1 MHLPAPQRSP
11 VTEARP
17 VQFTLIA
24 LSGVVLALFLIVP
37 LLVVFVQALSM
48 GLGPALATFQDPDAI
63 AAIKLTLLV
72 AAIAVPCNLVF
83 GVAAA
88 WAIAKYRFPG
98 RAFLIS
104 LIDLP
109 FSVSPVVAG
118 LVYVLLLGPF
128 TPIGAWFL
136 QDFGVRIIFAVP
148 GVILATIFV
157 TFPFIARELIP
168 LMQDQGTGDEEAALS
183 LGASGWQ
190 TFFYVTLPNV
200 KWALLYGVLLCN
212 ARAMGEFGAVA
223 VISGKLRGETVTMPL
238 QIELYYQEFRASGA
252 GRRLQHGRSAGRSR
266 PCNTAD
272 QNLARMALCR
282 PARGDPKRTLRRR
295 RWNSASEMSAR
306 NSIASRRCM
315 TCRSTS
321 APAS

>member
-1 MHLPAPQRSP
+1 MSDATFDVSHADAGSARSA
-11 VTEARP
+11 VTEPFYVRAL
-17 VQFTLIA
+17 LIG
-24 LSGVVLALFLIVP
+24 LVVILLGLFLVVPLAAVFAQALAL
-37 LLVVFVQALSM
+37 
-48 GLGPALATFQDPDAI
+48 GLGAALATFADPDAL
-63 AAIKLTLLV
+63 AAIGLTLLV

-83 GVAAA
+83 GIAAA
-88 WAIAKYRFPG
+88 WAIAKFRFPG
-98 RAFLIS
+98 RAFLVT

-128 TPIGAWFL
+128 TPIGAWLL
-136 QDFGVRIIFAVP
+136 QDYGIRVIFAVP
-148 GVILATIFV
+148 GVVLATVFV

-190 TFFYVTLPNV
+190 TFRHVTLPNV

-238 QIELYYQEFRASGA
+238 QIELYYQEFRALAQVSAFSLAAVLASLALVTLAIKTWLEWRYSDQLAATRA
-252 GRRLQHGRSAGRSR
+252 GH
-266 PCNTAD
+266 
-272 QNLARMALCR
+272 
-282 PARGDPKRTLRRR
+282 
-295 RWNSASEMSAR
+295 
-306 NSIASRRCM
+306 
-315 TCRSTS
+315 
-321 APAS
+321 

>member
-1 MHLPAPQRSP
+1 MADAAIDHRAADSP
-11 VTEARP
+11 VTEARW
-17 VQFTLIA
+17 VRYTLIA
-24 LSGVVLALFLIVP
+24 ISFVVLALFLIVP
-37 LLVVFVQALSM
+37 LVSVFVQAL
-48 GLGPALATFQDPDAI
+48 GLGIGPALATFQDPDAI

-72 AAIAVPCNLVF
+72 AAISVPCNLVF

-88 WAIAKYRFPG
+88 WCIAKYRFRG
-98 RAFLIS
+98 RAFLVS

-148 GVILATIFV
+148 GVVLATIFV

-238 QIELYYQEFRASGA
+238 QIELYYQEFRALAQVSAFSMAAVLA
-252 GRRLQHGRSAGRSR
+252 GLALVTLAAKSWLEWRYADELAATRAGH
-266 PCNTAD
+266 
-272 QNLARMALCR
+272 
-282 PARGDPKRTLRRR
+282 
-295 RWNSASEMSAR
+295 
-306 NSIASRRCM
+306 
-315 TCRSTS
+315 
-321 APAS
+321 

>member
-1 MHLPAPQRSP
+1 MADVSHAQKPPKRTGRSP
-11 VTEARP
+11 VTEPLP
-17 VQFTLIA
+17 VRIA
-24 LSGVVLALFLIVP
+24 LIGLSVAILVLFLVIP
-37 LLVVFVQALSM
+37 LAVIFVQAFAM
-48 GLGPALATFQDPDAI
+48 GPAQALATFSDQEAI
-63 AAIKLTLLV
+63 SAILLTLLV

-88 WAIAKYRFPG
+88 WAVAKYRFPG
-98 RAFLIS
+98 RAFLVS

-128 TPIGAWFL
+128 TPIGAWL
-136 QDFGVRIIFAVP
+136 LADFGVRVIFAVP
-148 GVILATIFV
+148 GVVLATIFV

-168 LMQDQGTGDEEAALS
+168 LMEEQGTGDEEAALS

-190 TFFYVTLPNV
+190 TFWHVTLPNV

-238 QIELYYQEFRASGA
+238 QIELFYQEFRALA
-252 GRRLQHGRSAGRSR
+252 QVSAFSLAAILASLALVTLVVKTWLEWRY
-266 PCNTAD
+266 AD
-272 QNLARMALCR
+272 QLAAT
-282 PARGDPKRTLRRR
+282 GKTH
-295 RWNSASEMSAR
+295 
-306 NSIASRRCM
+306 
-315 TCRSTS
+315 
-321 APAS
+321 

>member
-1 MHLPAPQRSP
+1 MPEPVVSTPNRSRKRSIVSP
-11 VTEARP
+11 VSEPIPIKVA
-17 VQFTLIA
+17 LIG
-24 LSGVVLALFLIVP
+24 LSVFLLVLLLVVP
-37 LLVVFVQALSM
+37 LLVVFAHAFGM
-48 GLGPALATFQDPDAI
+48 GLGPFLATFGDPEATSAI
-63 AAIKLTLLV
+63 LLTLLV

-88 WAIAKYRFPG
+88 WAIAKYRFRG

-128 TPIGAWFL
+128 TPIGAWL
-136 QDFGVRIIFAVP
+136 LADFGVRIIFAVP
-148 GVILATIFV
+148 GVVLATIFV

-183 LGASGWQ
+183 LGATGWQ
-190 TFFYVTLPNV
+190 TFWRVTLPNV

-223 VISGKLRGETVTMPL
+223 VISGKLRGETVTVPL
-238 QIELYYQEFRASGA
+238 QIELFYQEFRAAAQVSAFSLAAILA
-252 GRRLQHGRSAGRSR
+252 GLALVTLVLKTWLEWRY
-266 PCNTAD
+266 AD
-272 QNLARMALCR
+272 QL
-282 PARGDPKRTLRRR
+282 
-295 RWNSASEMSAR
+295 SATR
-306 NSIASRRCM
+306 KH
-315 TCRSTS
+315 
-321 APAS
+321 

>member
-1 MHLPAPQRSP
+1 MADTTTDPRAMRSP
-11 VTEARP
+11 ITESTP
-17 VQFTLIA
+17 VRIA
-24 LSGVVLALFLIVP
+24 LVALSVVILAVFLVAPLFA
-37 LLVVFVQALSM
+37 VFAQALSM
-48 GLGPALATFQDPDAI
+48 GLDHALASLRNPDAI

-83 GVAAA
+83 GIAAA

-118 LVYVLLLGPF
+118 LVYILLLGPF
-128 TPIGAWFL
+128 TPIGAWL
-136 QDFGVRIIFAVP
+136 LADFGVRIIFAVP
-148 GVILATIFV
+148 GVVLATIFV
-157 TFPFIARELIP
+157 TFPFVARELIP

-190 TFFYVTLPNV
+190 TFRHVTLPNV

-238 QIELYYQEFRASGA
+238 QIELYYQEFRALAQVAAFSMAAVLA
-252 GRRLQHGRSAGRSR
+252 GLALVTLIVKSWLEWRY
-266 PCNTAD
+266 AD
-272 QNLARMALCR
+272 QLAATG
-282 PARGDPKRTLRRR
+282 RGH
-295 RWNSASEMSAR
+295 
-306 NSIASRRCM
+306 
-315 TCRSTS
+315 
-321 APAS
+321 

>member
-1 MHLPAPQRSP
+1 MADAAMSRAELRARGIRSP

-17 VQFTLIA
+17 VRVTLIV
-24 LSGVVLALFLIVP
+24 LSVVAMALFLIAP
-37 LLVVFVQALSM
+37 LLAVFVQALSM
-48 GLGPALATFQDPDAI
+48 GLGPALATFNDPEAI
-63 AAIKLTLLV
+63 SAIKLTLLV

-88 WAIAKYRFPG
+88 WCIAKYRFPG
-98 RAFLIS
+98 RALLIS

-136 QDFGVRIIFAVP
+136 EDFGVRIIFAVP

-238 QIELYYQEFRASGA
+238 QIELYYQEFRALAQVSAFSMAAVLA
-252 GRRLQHGRSAGRSR
+252 GLALLTLLIKTWLEWRY
-266 PCNTAD
+266 AD
-272 QNLARMALCR
+272 QLAA
-282 PARGDPKRTLRRR
+282 T
-295 RWNSASEMSAR
+295 
-306 NSIASRRCM
+306 
-315 TCRSTS
+315 RSGH
-321 APAS
+321 

>member
-1 MHLPAPQRSP
+1 MADVSFDANIAAPAVQSSTDESAP
-11 VTEARP
+11 VRIA
-17 VQFTLIA
+17 LIA
-24 LSGVVLALFLIVP
+24 LTVFVLALFLVVP
-37 LLVVFVQALSM
+37 LVSIFVQALAM
-48 GLGPALATFQDPDAI
+48 GIGPALSTFRDPEAI
-63 AAIKLTLLV
+63 SAILLTLLV
-72 AAIAVPCNLVF
+72 AAIAVPCNLLF
-83 GVAAA
+83 GIAAA

-98 RAFLIS
+98 RAFLVT

-128 TPIGAWFL
+128 TPIGAWL
-136 QDFGVRIIFAVP
+136 LEDYGVRIIFAVP
-148 GVILATIFV
+148 GVVLATIFV

-190 TFFYVTLPNV
+190 TFRHVTLPNV

-238 QIELYYQEFRASGA
+238 QIELYYQEFRALAQVSAFSMAAVLA
-252 GRRLQHGRSAGRSR
+252 GLALVTLAIKTWLEWRY
-266 PCNTAD
+266 AD
-272 QNLARMALCR
+272 QLAATRA
-282 PARGDPKRTLRRR
+282 GH
-295 RWNSASEMSAR
+295 
-306 NSIASRRCM
+306 
-315 TCRSTS
+315 
-321 APAS
+321 

>member
-1 MHLPAPQRSP
+1 MADVSHARKPLKRTGRSP
-11 VTEARP
+11 VTEPLP
-17 VQFTLIA
+17 VRIA
-24 LSGVVLALFLIVP
+24 LIGLSVAILVLFLVIP
-37 LLVVFVQALSM
+37 LTVIFVQAFAM
-48 GLGPALATFQDPDAI
+48 GPAQALATFSDQEAI
-63 AAIKLTLLV
+63 SAILLTLLV

-88 WAIAKYRFPG
+88 WAVAKYRFPG
-98 RAFLIS
+98 RAFLVS

-128 TPIGAWFL
+128 TPIGAWL
-136 QDFGVRIIFAVP
+136 LADFGVRVIFAVP
-148 GVILATIFV
+148 GVVLATIFV

-168 LMQDQGTGDEEAALS
+168 LMEEQGTGDEEAALS

-190 TFFYVTLPNV
+190 TFWHVTLPNV

-238 QIELYYQEFRASGA
+238 QIELFYQEFRALA
-252 GRRLQHGRSAGRSR
+252 QVSAFSLAAILASLALVTLVVKTWLEWRY
-266 PCNTAD
+266 AD
-272 QNLARMALCR
+272 QLAAT
-282 PARGDPKRTLRRR
+282 GKTH
-295 RWNSASEMSAR
+295 
-306 NSIASRRCM
+306 
-315 TCRSTS
+315 
-321 APAS
+321 

>member
-1 MHLPAPQRSP
+1 MSERAIEMRSVRSP
-11 VTEARP
+11 VTETRP
-17 VQFTLIA
+17 VR
-24 LSGVVLALFLIVP
+24 VVLIVLSVLFLAVFLVAP
-37 LLVVFVQALSM
+37 LLTVFVQALSM
-48 GLGPALATFQDPDAI
+48 GLGPALATFGDPEAI

-88 WAIAKYRFPG
+88 WCIAKYRFPG
-98 RAFLIS
+98 RALLIS

-238 QIELYYQEFRASGA
+238 QIELYYQEFRALAQVSAFSMAAVLA
-252 GRRLQHGRSAGRSR
+252 GLALLTLVIKTWLEWRY
-266 PCNTAD
+266 AD
-272 QNLARMALCR
+272 QLAA
-282 PARGDPKRTLRRR
+282 T
-295 RWNSASEMSAR
+295 
-306 NSIASRRCM
+306 
-315 TCRSTS
+315 RSGH
-321 APAS
+321 

>member
-1 MHLPAPQRSP
+1 MPEAAINLRAVNSP
-11 VTEARP
+11 VTETRP
-17 VQFTLIA
+17 VRAALIA
-24 LSGVVLALFLIVP
+24 LSVVIMAVFLIAP
-37 LLVVFVQALSM
+37 LAAVFVQALSL
-48 GLGPALATFQDPDAI
+48 GLGPALATFKDPDAI

-88 WAIAKYRFPG
+88 WCIAKFRFPG
-98 RAFLIS
+98 RALLIS

-136 QDFGVRIIFAVP
+136 EDFGVRIIFAVP

-238 QIELYYQEFRASGA
+238 QIELYYQEFRALAQVAAFSMAAVLA
-252 GRRLQHGRSAGRSR
+252 GLALLTLAMKTWLEWRY
-266 PCNTAD
+266 AD
-272 QNLARMALCR
+272 QLAA
-282 PARGDPKRTLRRR
+282 T
-295 RWNSASEMSAR
+295 R
-306 NSIASRRCM
+306 NGH
-315 TCRSTS
+315 
-321 APAS
+321 